1 MAEEETE
8 QSIFTPEEA
17 SVKTPE
23 SDLLPEENAVEESD
37 ENSHS
42 TTTVKFM
49 FAGILF
55 VINGVLCNLILGKE
69 SAVGD
74 FSAMIGAFILGFR
87 IFRTAIR
94 DLREGLLTTNELVA
108 IAVLATFS
116 SGQYQ
121 AAGVVAF
128 FMLLAELIES
138 RTASGAQEA
147 IRRLMKM
154 TPTKARRITPDGKEE
169 ELSANELSPG
179 DRIRVRPGDNI
190 PADGEILS
198 GIGSI
203 NQANITGESLPVEKS
218 EGDTVFQGTINND
231 GLLEVRITKVGG
243 ETEFG
248 RVRELILQAAQSKTR
263 FEKIVDQY
271 MGFYTPLVLV
281 IGALVWAFSAGEP
294 GALEMVISVFIVAS
308 PVAFILAT
316 PTAMVA
322 AVATASRLGILI
334 KQVSDIELAARI
346 NAFVF
351 DKTGTITTGTLRVSR
366 LAPVDG
372 VKPAELLL
380 ATASAE
386 QYSNHPTAKAIM
398 VLAEEAELELTK
410 PVDFNETAG
419 KGVRATIKQTVN
431 DNGEEK
437 ETTSEVL
444 VGRAIW
450 LEENEVNGDLKGS
463 VDLDETQGYSLI
475 YVSRDGEFIGWV
487 GMTDEIREEA
497 SESLEELR
505 LEGVRRLAIVSG
517 DRTPVAERV
526 AAEVGCE
533 EVKAD
538 CFPGEKVDYVETMRA
553 KGYKVAFV
561 GDGVNDAP
569 ALKAGDIGIAMGAA
583 GSDIAVNSA
592 TIALMNNDLRRLPFL
607 MHLSRMTRTVIN
619 QNFIIGL
626 LFVIL
631 GLVLATLNLIGPV
644 MAAMLNVLGSLI
656 VVFNSARLVREGEEF
671 EAFEQD
677 EDTAPDERP
686 VIETGELAAESK

>member
-1 MAEEETE
+1 MTTEANENNGAESN
-8 QSIFTPEEA
+8 QA
-17 SVKTPE
+17 
-23 SDLLPEENAVEESD
+23 A
-37 ENSHS
+37 
-42 TTTVKFM
+42 TTVKFM

-55 VINGVLCNLILGKE
+55 VINGFLADWFLGKE
-69 SAVGD
+69 SNVGD
-74 FSAMIGAFILGFR
+74 FSAMIGALILGFR
-87 IFRTAIR
+87 VFRTTFK
-94 DLREGLLTTNELVA
+94 DLQQGLLTTNELVA

-116 SGQYQ
+116 YGQYH
-121 AAGVVAF
+121 AAGLVAF
-128 FMLLAELIES
+128 FMLLAEMIES

-147 IRRLMKM
+147 IQRLMKM
-154 TPTKARRITPDGKEE
+154 TPTKAHRITSGGEE
-169 ELSANELSPG
+169 EISANDLAVG

-190 PADGEILS
+190 PADGEILT
-198 GIGSI
+198 GTGSI

-218 EGDTVFQGTINND
+218 PGDAVFQGTINND
-231 GLLEVRITKVGG
+231 GVLEVKITKVGV

-248 RVRELILQAAQSKTR
+248 RVRELIIQAAQSKTR

-281 IGALVWAFSAGEP
+281 IGALVWAFTQD
-294 GALEMVISVFIVAS
+294 LERVISVFIVSS

-351 DKTGTITTGTLRVSR
+351 DKTGTITTGTLKVSQLR
-366 LAPVDG
+366 PEDG

-380 ATASAE
+380 ATATAE

-398 VLAEEAELELTK
+398 TLAGEAGLELSE
-410 PVDFNETAG
+410 PEDFNETAG
-419 KGVRATIKQTVN
+419 KGVRAKVN
-431 DNGEEK
+431 GA
-437 ETTSEVL
+437 EVL
-444 VGRAIW
+444 VGREMW
-450 LEENEVNGDLKGS
+450 LEENKISGNFKQA
-463 VDLDETQGYSLI
+463 VDLDETEGYSLV
-475 YVSRDGEFIGWV
+475 YVARDGKFIGWV

-497 SESLEELR
+497 TESLEELR
-505 LEGVRRLAIVSG
+505 LEGVRRLMIVSG
-517 DRTPVAERV
+517 DRTPVSERV

-538 CFPGEKVDYVETMRA
+538 CFPGDKVDHVEAMRK

-583 GSDIAVNSA
+583 GSDVAVDSA
-592 TIALMNNDLRRLPFL
+592 TIALMNNDLKRLPFL
-607 MHLSRMTRTVIN
+607 MHLSRMTRSVIN
-619 QNFIIGL
+619 QNFIFGV
-626 LFVIL
+626 LFVIV
-631 GLVLATLNLIGPV
+631 GLVLASMGKIEPV
-644 MAAMLNVLGSLI
+644 KAAILNVLGSLI

-671 EAFEQD
+671 EIFEEGD
-677 EDTAPDERP
+677 EEE
-686 VIETGELAAESK
+686 ETSEATETPEMATEAA

>member
-1 MAEEETE
+1 MAEEESK
-8 QSIFTPEEA
+8 QSIFDTEQAPE
-17 SVKTPE
+17 TMPE
-23 SDLLPEENAVEESD
+23 SAAPAAEESG
-37 ENSHS
+37 ENSQS

-55 VINGVLCNLILGKE
+55 VINGFLCDWILGKE
-69 SAVGD
+69 SHVGD

-87 IFRTAIR
+87 VFRTTVR

-116 SGQYQ
+116 YGQYH
-121 AAGVVAF
+121 AAGLVAF

-154 TPTKARRITPDGKEE
+154 TPTKARRITEDGKEE

-198 GIGSI
+198 GTGSI
-203 NQANITGESLPVEKS
+203 NQANITGESLPVEKR

-248 RVRELILQAAQSKTR
+248 RVRELILQASQSKTR

-281 IGALVWAFSAGEP
+281 IGALVWAFTQD
-294 GALEMVISVFIVAS
+294 LERVISVFIVAS

-351 DKTGTITTGTLRVSR
+351 DKTGTITTGTLKVSR

-372 VKPAELLL
+372 VSPAELLL
-380 ATASAE
+380 ATATAE

-398 VLAEEAELELTK
+398 ALAEEAELELSE
-410 PVDFNETAG
+410 PEDFNETAG
-419 KGVRATIKQTVN
+419 KGVRATIKQTV
-431 DNGEEK
+431 GEGDDQK
-437 ETTSEVL
+437 EISAEVL

-450 LEENEVNGDLKGS
+450 LEENEVAGDLKAS
-463 VDLDETQGYSLI
+463 VDLDETQGYSLV

-497 SESLEELR
+497 AESLEELR
-505 LEGVRRLAIVSG
+505 IEGVRRLAIVSG

-538 CFPGEKVDYVETMRA
+538 CFPGEKVDYVEAMRA

-619 QNFIIGL
+619 QNFIFGV

-631 GLVLATLNLIGPV
+631 GLVLASLDLIGPV
-644 MAAMLNVLGSLI
+644 VAAMLNVLGSLI

-671 EAFEQD
+671 EAFEADD
-677 EDTAPDERP
+677 EDAAPEATP
-686 VIETGELAAESK
+686 ELEAGELASETE

>member
-1 MAEEETE
+1 MATEENEINE
-8 QSIFTPEEA
+8 NNEVEEA
-17 SVKTPE
+17 E
-23 SDLLPEENAVEESD
+23 SNQSA
-37 ENSHS
+37 
-42 TTTVKFM
+42 TTVKFM

-55 VINGVLCNLILGKE
+55 VINGFLSDWILGT
-69 SAVGD
+69 SSNVGD
-74 FSAMIGAFILGFR
+74 FSAMIGALILGCR
-87 IFRTAIR
+87 VFRTTIK

-116 SGQYQ
+116 SGQYH
-121 AAGVVAF
+121 AAGLVAF

-147 IRRLMKM
+147 IRRLMKL
-154 TPTKARRITPDGKEE
+154 TPTKAHRLTEGGEE
-169 ELSANELSPG
+169 EVAANELAVG

-203 NQANITGESLPVEKS
+203 NQANITGESLPVEKGP
-218 EGDTVFQGTINND
+218 GDTVFQGTYNND
-231 GLLEVRITKVGG
+231 GLLEVRISKVGV

-248 RVRELILQAAQSKTR
+248 RVRELILQASKSKTR

-281 IGALVWAFSAGEP
+281 IGALVWAFTQD
-294 GALEMVISVFIVAS
+294 LERVISVFIVSS

-351 DKTGTITTGTLRVSR
+351 DKTGTITTGTLKVSR
-366 LAPVDG
+366 LAPVGD
-372 VKPAELLL
+372 VTRSELLL

-386 QYSNHPTAKAIM
+386 HGSNHPTAKAILT
-398 VLAEEAELELTK
+398 LAGEAGLALALPE
-410 PVDFNETAG
+410 DFKETAG
-419 KGVRATIKQTVN
+419 KGVRATVVRTVEEEGGEKKQVS
-431 DNGEEK
+431 
-437 ETTSEVL
+437 SEVL
-444 VGRAIW
+444 VGRAVW
-450 LEENEVNGDLKGS
+450 LEENNVAGDLHQS
-463 VDLDETQGYSLI
+463 VDLDEAQGYSLV
-475 YVSRDGEFIGWV
+475 YVARDGEFIGWV
-487 GMTDEIREEA
+487 GMTDEVRADAAEA
-497 SESLEELR
+497 LDELR
-505 LEGVRRLAIVSG
+505 LQGVRRLAIVSG
-517 DRTPVAERV
+517 DRTPVSERV

-533 EVKAD
+533 EVKAE
-538 CFPGEKVDYVETMRA
+538 CFPGDKVEYVEAMRK

-583 GSDIAVNSA
+583 GSEIAVNSA
-592 TIALMNNDLRRLPFL
+592 TIALMNNDLKRLPFL
-607 MHLSRMTRTVIN
+607 MHLSRMTRSVIN
-619 QNFIIGL
+619 QNFFFGV
-626 LFVIL
+626 LFVIV
-631 GLVLATLNLIGPV
+631 GLVLASMSFIRPV
-644 MAAMLNVLGSLI
+644 TAAILNVLGSII

-671 EAFEQD
+671 EAFETD
-677 EDTAPDERP
+677 EEAENDSPETAEP
-686 VIETGELAAESK
+686 IETIELATEAAETH